1 MQPRRTDNRGGDVAH
16 VDWDTIKT
24 EYLRGGASYRKL
36 AAKYGVSFST
46 LEKRA
51 RSEKWSA
58 QRREVSEKAAT
69 KARQKIITQRAREI
83 ELLDE
88 SRSLLI
94 QKLNKSIAKFPD
106 IPGNRMKQS
115 VAELVSD
122 TSTSDSEPKKPG
134 KHKIV
139 QFESDLLKMVTAL
152 EKLMEMSGYFVGGG
166 EENDD
171 GFIDALN
178 STALEV
184 NEFEADIPEDMEQ

>member
-1 MQPRRTDNRGGDVAH
+1 MAH

-51 RSEKWSA
+51 RSERWSA

-69 KARQKIITQRAREI
+69 KARRKIVAQRVKDLEM
-83 ELLDE
+83 LDK

-94 QKLNKSIAKFPD
+94 QKLNRSIEKFPD
-106 IPGNRMKQS
+106 IPGNRMEQS
-115 VAELVSD
+115 VSELVGD
-122 TSTSDSEPKKPG
+122 TGPDDTKAKRPTKNK
-134 KHKIV
+134 V
-139 QFESDLLKMVTAL
+139 VRFESDLLKMVTAL
-152 EKLMEMSGYFVGGG
+152 EKLMEMSGYYINDND
-166 EENDD
+166 ERDD

-178 STALEV
+178 ATALEV
-184 NEFEADIPEDMEQ
+184 VNDIEIDTPEDME

>member
-1 MQPRRTDNRGGDVAH
+1 MGRDP
-16 VDWDTIKT
+16 
-24 EYLRGGASYRKL
+24 
-36 AAKYGVSFST
+36 
-46 LEKRA
+46 
-51 RSEKWSA
+51 
-58 QRREVSEKAAT
+58 
-69 KARQKIITQRAREI
+69 ITR
-83 ELLDE
+83 
-88 SRSLLI
+88 
-94 QKLNKSIAKFPD
+94 
-106 IPGNRMKQS
+106 
-115 VAELVSD
+115 
-122 TSTSDSEPKKPG
+122 DSEPKKPG

>member
-69 KARQKIITQRAREI
+69 KARQKIIAQRAREI

-122 TSTSDSEPKKPG
+122 SELKKPG